1 MMQRL
6 RIFVGIFL
14 SLAVLLTAHSAAA
27 ARGTQDATGQMV
39 ICTGTGPVTIYV
51 DSEGQPTRPPHYCP
65 DCIMHLLDAAAPVAL
80 GLPTFADV
88 ASSALRPMFAAE
100 WHASFVSGA
109 FARGPP
115 VSV

>member
-6 RIFVGIFL
+6 RIFVGIIL
-14 SLAVLLTAHSAAA
+14 SLAVVLTAHSAAA
-27 ARGTQDATGQMV
+27 MRGAQDASGQMV

-51 DSEGQPTRPPHYCP
+51 DSEGQPTGPPHYCP
-65 DCIMHLLDAAAPVAL
+65 DCIMHLLDASAPASWGAPAPADFASLTPFLVPAA
-80 GLPTFADV
+80 G
-88 ASSALRPMFAAE
+88 R
-100 WHASFVSGA
+100 HASFVSGA